1 MNTKTKFE
9 MRLMVVAVVALV
21 VVVAIAFALAARPSF
36 DPPGPVTLA
45 EQSPAVLVE
54 LPQPLGPSRHGAGGV
69 PVGWRHDQAGA
80 EAAAAAYVESSALVA
95 KAGPLAR
102 RDVILTLATPDYG
115 PSLVE
120 ATNRELDDLL
130 FALGER
136 GLVPADLVWSEYAL
150 SVSSERTSADRCVV
164 HVWSVLVLGAKGGST
179 VRQVWRTSTLEL
191 AWTDGDWKVERWATS
206 PGPFP
211 APPPEADA
219 STLAEA
225 SEVISWRRAPGGSS

>member
-1 MNTKTKFE
+1 MNPKTKFE

-36 DPPGPVTLA
+36 DPPGLTFA
-45 EQSPAVLVE
+45 EQSPAVMTE
-54 LPQPLGPSRHGAGGV
+54 LPQPLGPSGHGAGGV

-80 EAAAAAYVESSALVA
+80 EAAAAAYVESSVLVA

-120 ATNRELDDLL
+120 TTNRELDDLL

-150 SVSSERTSADRCVV
+150 SVSSERPSADRCVV
-164 HVWSVLVLGAKGGST
+164 RVWSVLVLGAKGGST
-179 VRQVWRTSTLEL
+179 ARQVWRTSTLDL
-191 AWTDGDWKVERWATS
+191 AWLGGDWKVERWTTS

-211 APPPEADA
+211 APPPEAGA

-225 SEVISWRRAPGGSS
+225 SEVIGWRRALGGSS